1 MLPKQSADSFC
12 PLSNHVVKKPGVS
25 ESMNEKVL
33 NQPVRKSTV
42 EDYMIS
48 ERHSATKNEYMNG
61 RVMSKSGSNR
71 WHNLI
76 VSNVVIAIG
85 SRIHGNRCEIYVGNM
100 RVKLANTHICYPDV
114 TIVNGEPKFTDSN
127 QDILENPTI
136 VVEIFSSTTNSSDK
150 TQKLENFLAM
160 DSIKECLLVKE
171 DEMRIE
177 HYAKQNAKQW
187 IYKIYN
193 ERDDVASLDSVNC
206 KVSLAE
212 VYAQIKFKQAEFSS
226 KAVN

>member
-1 MLPKQSADSFC
+1 
-12 PLSNHVVKKPGVS
+12 
-25 ESMNEKVL
+25 MNEKGL
-33 NQPVRKSTV
+33 NQIIKKSSV
-42 EDYMIS
+42 EDYMVS

-61 RVMSKSGSNR
+61 RVLARSGSNR

-76 VSNVVIAIG
+76 VSNAAIAIG
-85 SRIHGNRCEIYVGNM
+85 SRMHGHKCEIYVGNM
-100 RVKLANTHICYPDV
+100 RVKLPNSCICYPDV
-114 TIVNGEPKFTDSN
+114 VVVNGEPKFTDGN
-127 QDILENPTI
+127 ADILENPTI
-136 VVEIFSSTTNSSDK
+136 VVEIFSNTTNSSDK

-193 ERDDVASLDSVNC
+193 EREDVVALDSVNC
-206 KVSLAE
+206 KLSIAE
-212 VYAQIKFKQAEFSS
+212 VYAQVKFRQAEFSS

>member
-1 MLPKQSADSFC
+1 
-12 PLSNHVVKKPGVS
+12 
-25 ESMNEKVL
+25 MNEKVI
-33 NQPVRKSTV
+33 NQSVKKSTV

-61 RVMSKSGSNR
+61 RVLARSGSNR

-76 VSNVVIAIG
+76 VSNAAIAIG
-85 SRIHGNRCEIYVGNM
+85 SRMHGHKCEIYVGNM
-100 RVKLANTHICYPDV
+100 RVKLPNSYICYPDV
-114 TIVNGEPKFTDSN
+114 VVVNGEPKFTDSN
-127 QDILENPTI
+127 VDVLENPTI
-136 VVEIFSSTTNSSDK
+136 VVEIFSNVTNSSDK

-177 HYAKQNAKQW
+177 HYSKQNAKQW
-187 IYKIYN
+187 IYRIYN
-193 ERDDVASLDSVNC
+193 EREDVVALDSLNC
-206 KVSLAE
+206 KLSLAE
-212 VYAQIKFKQAEFSS
+212 VYAQVKLRQAEFSS